1 MIASGAA
8 DRSAGI
14 ICDAKSGVSGAGR
27 KPSLKT
33 SFCEVADNFSVYSVL
48 DHRHVAEVL
57 MVSGL
62 DEPEFSFT
70 AHLLPIERGILETIY
85 VRTRG
90 IKSAEELLN
99 IYLGHYQAEKFVRL
113 YQPGTLPDL
122 AAVNRTNFC
131 DIGFKFDAPTG
142 RAIIVSAID
151 NLVKG
156 AAGQAIQNMNL
167 MLGCEETAGLL

>member
-1 MIASGAA
+1 
-8 DRSAGI
+8 R
-14 ICDAKSGVSGAGR
+14 GAGR
-27 KPSLKT
+27 KAPLKT
-33 SFCEVADNFSVYSVL
+33 SVCGGTHNFTGYSVL

-99 IYLGHYQAEKFVRL
+99 IYLSHYRAEKFVRL

-122 AAVNRTNFC
+122 AAVNRTN
-131 DIGFKFDAPTG
+131 
-142 RAIIVSAID
+142 
-151 NLVKG
+151 
-156 AAGQAIQNMNL
+156 
-167 MLGCEETAGLL
+167 